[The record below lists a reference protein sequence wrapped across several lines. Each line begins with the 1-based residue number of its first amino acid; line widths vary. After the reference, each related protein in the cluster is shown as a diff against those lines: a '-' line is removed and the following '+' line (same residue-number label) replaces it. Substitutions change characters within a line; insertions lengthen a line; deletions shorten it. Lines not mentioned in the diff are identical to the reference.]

1 MYEENNSYLYSTNI
15 SFIEELYTK
24 YLENRESVNKGWQD
38 FFASFPNEQELKASW
53 SKVNTKV
60 ILGPEKKIDTK
71 IEPVAVESNSKLQ
84 VKALINDYLRLGHFA
99 ADLDPLKLEKK
110 RNIKDLGLE
119 PINYGFSK
127 SDYDQNLPEEI
138 EGLGLVT
145 LRELECFLQACYCH
159 HVGTEFMHISDKKQ
173 MEWIKNKVESIPFS
187 PEFSIEKKKTLL
199 KDIVQVEGFEQF
211 VHSRFPGAKRFSIE
225 GGANAI
231 CVIEEIINKA
241 TEFDVKEAILGMAH
255 RGRLNVLTKILGKPY
270 KHMLAEF
277 IGTKAYPE
285 DLNVEGDVKYHLG
298 ASGDREV
305 NNKKIHLSLTP
316 NPSHLEAVNPVVAG
330 KVRAKQDFCG
340 DKERSKIM
348 GILVHGDAAFTGQGV
363 VAETLVLGELEG
375 YCTGGTI
382 HVVINNQIGFTT
394 DPRKSRPNRYP
405 TEFAK
410 IIEAPIFH
418 VNGDDIEAL
427 IKVSH
432 IVVEFRQ
439 KFKKDV
445 VIDVTCYR
453 LYGHNET
460 DEPAFT
466 QPIMYKNI
474 EQHKTASEVY
484 ADKLIEQKIINAN
497 EFKQIKDDFFKYLD
511 QELEVAKSYKPKDAD
526 WLTGKWQEFER
537 VVDEGFI
544 DKENTGINIDKLK
557 SIGQTLTT
565 VPSNFSVNSKIKR
578 QLELKKKMFETGEGI
593 DWSTAEL
600 LAYGS
605 LLSEKIAVRLSGQDS
620 GRGTFSHR
628 HSVLVDQEN
637 NSTYIP
643 LNHLNQEQANFEVI
657 DSNLSEY
664 AVLGFEYGYSC
675 VGPKS
680 LVLWEAQFGDF
691 ANGAQIIID
700 QFIAAA
706 ETKWLRMSGLVMLL
720 PHGYEGQGPEHSSAR
735 LERFLQ
741 LCAEYNL
748 QIVNCS
754 TPASYF
760 HVLRRQ
766 IHRKF
771 RKPLVVMTPKS
782 LLRHKLAISSLGNL
796 SGDSKFRPLIPEELI
811 NANDKD
817 IRKVVF
823 CSGKVYYDLLEER
836 NKLGINN
843 VALVRLE
850 QYYPLPKVAIIEQL
864 KKYKNAQIIWCQEEP
879 KNMGA
884 WRFLKDKFEELL
896 QELKLSNKVLLYVGR
911 KEAASPASGYKKT
924 HDQEQ
929 EALIKEALN

>member
-1 MYEENNSYLYSTNI
+1 MYEEKNSYLYPANV
-15 SFIEELYTK
+15 SFIEELYAK
-24 YLENRESVNKGWQD
+24 YLEDKESVDKTWQD

-53 SKVNTKV
+53 TKIDTKV
-60 ILGPEKKIDTK
+60 ILGPEKTPEIKGKAI
-71 IEPVAVESNSKLQ
+71 PVESNNKLQ
-84 VKALINDYLRLGHFA
+84 VKALINDYRRLGHFA
-99 ADLDPLKLEKK
+99 ADLDPLKLEKTPSI
-110 RNIKDLGLE
+110 NDLGLE
-119 PINYGFSK
+119 AINYGFAE

-145 LRELECFLQACYCH
+145 LRKLESFLQKVYCNH
-159 HVGTEFMHISDKKQ
+159 IGTEFLHIENKEEV
-173 MEWIKNKVESIPFS
+173 EWIKNKIESLPFEK
-187 PEFSIEKKKTLL
+187 EFSADKKKSLL
-199 KDIVQVEGFEQF
+199 KDIIQVEGFEQF
-211 VHSRFPGAKRFSIE
+211 VHSRFPGAKRFSVE
-225 GGANAI
+225 GGANSI
-231 CVIEEIINKA
+231 CVIDEIINKS
-241 TEFDVKEAILGMAH
+241 TDFDVKEAILGMAH
-255 RGRLNVLTKILGKPY
+255 RGRLNVLTKIVGKPY

-277 IGTKAYPE
+277 SGTKAYPE
-285 DLNVEGDVKYHLG
+285 DLNVDGDVKYHLG

-305 NNKKIHLSLTP
+305 NNKKIYLSLTP

-340 DKERSKIM
+340 DKERNKIM
-348 GILVHGDAAFTGQGV
+348 GILIHGDAAFTGQGV

-394 DPRKSRPNRYP
+394 DPKKGRPNRYS

-427 IKVSH
+427 IRISH
-432 IVVEFRQ
+432 IAVEFRQ

-474 EQHKTASEVY
+474 GKHKTSAEVY
-484 ADKLIEQKIINAN
+484 AEKLIEQKIINVD
-497 EFKQIKDDFFKYLD
+497 EFKQIKEDFFKYLD
-511 QELEVAKSYKPKDAD
+511 QELEAAKSYKPKEAD
-526 WLTGKWQEFER
+526 WLSGKWQGFER
-537 VVDEGFI
+537 VSDEGFI
-544 DKENTGINIDKLK
+544 DKENTGVDIDKLK
-557 SIGQTLTT
+557 SIGKALTNI
-565 VPSNFSVNSKIKR
+565 PSGFSVNSKISR
-578 QLELKKKMFETGEGI
+578 QLELKKKMLETGEGI
-593 DWSTAEL
+593 DWSTAES
-600 LAYGS
+600 LAFGT

-628 HSVLVDQEN
+628 HAVLVDQEN
-637 NSTYIP
+637 NSNYIP
-643 LNHLNQEQANFEVI
+643 LNNLNQEQSNFEVI

-664 AVLGFEYGYSC
+664 AVLGFEYGYSY
-675 VGPKS
+675 VEPKS

-748 QIVNCS
+748 QIANCS

-760 HVLRRQ
+760 HILRRQ
-766 IHRKF
+766 IHRKY
-771 RKPLVVMTPKS
+771 RKPLIIMSPKS
-782 LLRHKLAISSLGNL
+782 LLRHKLAISNL
-796 SGDSKFRPLIPEELI
+796 KEFSGDSKFRPLIPEELL
-811 NANDKD
+811 NPNDKD

-823 CSGKVYYDLLEER
+823 SSGKVYYDLLEER
-836 NKLGINN
+836 NKLGIND

-864 KKYKNAQIIWCQEEP
+864 KKYKNAEFVWCQEEP
-879 KNMGA
+879 RNMGA
-884 WRFLKDKFEELL
+884 WGFLKDKFEELL
-896 QELKLSNKVLLYVGR
+896 QELKLSNKVLLYAGR

-929 EALIKEALN
+929 ETLIKEALN